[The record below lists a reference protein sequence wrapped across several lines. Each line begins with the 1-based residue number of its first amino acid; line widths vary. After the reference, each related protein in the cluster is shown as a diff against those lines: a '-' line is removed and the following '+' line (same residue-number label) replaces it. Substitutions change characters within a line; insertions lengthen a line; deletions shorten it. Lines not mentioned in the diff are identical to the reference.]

1 MKLKI
6 YNNGKGWYTVAK
18 NYKDKEDK
26 AYLSVFFPP
35 NRCDEPNGTQNEKG
49 KSAYIEIEEASIN
62 SYQNKA
68 SGFTIFKYREIEDQ
82 HNIER
87 NTMERI
93 TLEKRQNSSGT
104 SYAGLKQDDLP
115 FY

>member
-35 NRCDEPNGTQNEKG
+35 NRCEEPTGTQNEKG

-82 HNIER
+82 HTIER
-87 NTMERI
+87 TQ
-93 TLEKRQNSSGT
+93 TSSGT